1 MIDQLP
7 SWVHTAFIA
16 VVILTIAMFYRAVK
30 NRKILLTIAAV
41 VVVQSVIGLSG
52 FYNNFTS
59 LPPRILLGMLPS
71 IILIL
76 YAGFFMKQSTGNTNF
91 KYLTQFHTI
100 RIPVEVMLSILFH
113 YSIIS
118 RWQTI
123 EGSNFDIISG
133 LTALPVAYFGYTKK
147 SLSKPFLIGW
157 NVLCLLLLFNVVI
170 TSAFAMPYPFQL
182 ISHQQPNIAI
192 AYFPFNLLPTV
203 IVPLVILSHIMLI
216 RNLTNREK

>member
-7 SWVHTAFIA
+7 SWVHAAFIA
-16 VVILTIAMFYRAVK
+16 VVLLTIAMFHRAVK
-30 NRKILLTIAAV
+30 NRTILLTIAAV
-41 VVVQSVIGLSG
+41 VVVQSVIGISG
-52 FYNNFTS
+52 VYNNFTS

-100 RIPVEVMLSILFH
+100 RIPVEIMLSILFH
-113 YSIIS
+113 YGIIS

-147 SLSKPFLIGW
+147 SLSTRFLIGW
-157 NVLCLLLLFNVVI
+157 NVLCLLLLLNVVI
-170 TSAFAMPYPFQL
+170 TSSFAMPYPFQL
-182 ISHQQPNIAI
+182 ISHEQPNIAI

-203 IVPLVILSHIMLI
+203 SVPLVILSHIMLI
-216 RNLTNREK
+216 RNLANREK